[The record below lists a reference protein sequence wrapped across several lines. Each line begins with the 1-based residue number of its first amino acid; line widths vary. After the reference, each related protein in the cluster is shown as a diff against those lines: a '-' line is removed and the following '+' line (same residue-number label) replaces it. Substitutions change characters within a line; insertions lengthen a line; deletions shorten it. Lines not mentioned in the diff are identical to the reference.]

1 MNDSANIELIIFKVF
16 TGEATQE
23 EAEAIKLWIRESEE
37 NEKQFYRLK
46 NIWDVANPSFQPEDI
61 NLGQAYANVFS
72 QITAESDTIVKRKS
86 FIYYWQRIA
95 AIIVLPLLALSV
107 YFFISSTD
115 EKQYVTEY
123 QEVFSPYGTRSFLNL
138 PDSSKVW
145 LNAGSSIKYPV
156 RFADGERRVT
166 LIGEAYFKVKSD
178 EKNPF
183 IVHTEEIDIRATG
196 TEFNVDAYKEDER
209 TAVTLVA
216 GKVNVKSRYDKTM
229 QLRPNERIN
238 YEHSSEKFNL
248 SKTDTYKW
256 CSWKDG
262 ILAFRNDRLEYVF
275 KRLGQMYNI
284 DFVIKDRSVASYVY
298 HATFEGESLDEILYL
313 LELSAPLRYK
323 KLAERKDQDNYYHKQ
338 IIEIYKRK

>member
-1 MNDSANIELIIFKVF
+1 MNDSANIEPTIFKVF

-23 EAEAIKLWIRESEE
+23 EAEVIRLWIKESEE
-37 NEKQFYRLK
+37 NEKQFYQLK
-46 NIWDVANPSFQPEDI
+46 NIWDVSNPSFDPADI
-61 NLGQAYANVFS
+61 NVGQAYANVFS
-72 QITAESDTIVKRKS
+72 QISAESATIVKRKT
-86 FIYYWQRIA
+86 FLYYWQRIA
-95 AIIVLPLLALSV
+95 AIIVLPLLALSA
-107 YFFISSTD
+107 YFFISSGD
-115 EKQYVTEY
+115 EKEYAMEY

-145 LNAGSSIKYPV
+145 LNAGSSIKYPI
-156 RFADGERRVT
+156 RFADGERRVS
-166 LIGEAYFKVKSD
+166 LNGEAYFEVKSD

-183 IVHTEEIDIRATG
+183 IVHTSEMDVRATG
-196 TEFNVDAYKEDER
+196 TAFNVDAYANDDR
-209 TAVTLVA
+209 TAVTLVK
-216 GKVNVKSRYDKTM
+216 GIVNVESRNKNM
-229 QLRPNERIN
+229 QLRPNERIDF
-238 YEHSSEKFNL
+238 EHSSEKFNL

-284 DFVIKDRSVASYVY
+284 DFVIKDRSVSSYVY

-323 KLAERKDQDNYYHKQ
+323 KHGDRKDQDNFYHKQ